1 MTFEAYIDN
10 IHAKTGKWPMDFF
23 KEAVDQG
30 VLRPD
35 TKTMEFV
42 NWLKASSG
50 LGHGHAMAVW
60 EAFRRN
66 GWISRSESKAAS
78 PGVRPP
84 RAKPSP
90 KEHKR

>member
-1 MTFEAYIDN
+1 MSFEAYINN
-10 IHAKTGKWPMDFF
+10 IQAKTGKTPRDFF
-23 KEAVDQG
+23 REASAKG

-42 NWLKASSG
+42 KWLKADSG

-66 GWISRSESKAAS
+66 GWV
-78 PGVRPP
+78 PGVRAARPGRP
-84 RAKPSP
+84 RKGA
-90 KEHKR
+90 RT

>member
-1 MTFEAYIDN
+1 MTFEAYIIN
-10 IHAKTGKWPMDFF
+10 IQIKTGKTPEDFF
-23 KEAVDQG
+23 KEAVEHG

-66 GWISRSESKAAS
+66 KWIPLPEGNPLSSRARTAS
-78 PGVRPP
+78 
-84 RAKPSP
+84 AKRST
-90 KEHKR
+90 KEIKK

>member
-1 MTFEAYIDN
+1 MSFEAYISN
-10 IHAKTGKWPMDFF
+10 IHAKTGKTPKDFHD
-23 KEAVDQG
+23 EAVALG
-30 VLRPD
+30 VLRPE

-66 GWISRSESKAAS
+66 GWVPPATTRSAAAGTRATPARRSR
-78 PGVRPP
+78 
-84 RAKPSP
+84 
-90 KEHKR
+90 KEA

>member
-10 IHAKTGKWPMDFF
+10 IHAKTGKWPRDFF
-23 KEAVDQG
+23 DEAVAQG
-30 VLRPD
+30 VLRPE

-66 GWISRSESKAAS
+66 GWISRPESTRAS
-78 PGVRPP
+78 PGVRST
-84 RAKPSP
+84 RAMPSP
-90 KEHKR
+90 KEKRQ